1 MARPLRIEFPGAL
14 YHVTTRGNAAADIV
28 ADDIDRAAFVEL
40 IGQVVERA
48 NWLCHA
54 YCLMDNHYHLLVETP
69 AGNLSRGMRH
79 LNGVH
84 TQRFN
89 RRHRRVGHVFQGRYK
104 AILVERDAHLLE
116 LARYV
121 VLNPVR
127 AHLVGRAEIW
137 PWSSYRATAGLDAAP
152 EWLSVDWLLAQFA
165 PDAAAARRAY
175 AAFVGEG
182 AAERPWR
189 RLKGQ
194 IYLGGD
200 DFVAR
205 AAKHAAAGVAE
216 VPRVQRAAAAK
227 PLDDY
232 RAGAASRHDAMAEAY
247 ASGVYSMSEIAR
259 PFGVHY
265 TTVSRAVRAA
275 ERAAGKGAQANGHRQ
290 MGSQAK
296 GVRS

>member
-28 ADDIDRAAFVEL
+28 ADDVDRAALVEL
-40 IGQVVERA
+40 IGEVVERA
-48 NWLCHA
+48 SWLCHA

-89 RRHRRVGHVFQGRYK
+89 RRHGRVGHVFQGRYK

-121 VLNPVR
+121 ALNPVR
-127 AHLVGRAEIW
+127 AHLVGRAEDW
-137 PWSSYRATAGLDAAP
+137 PWSSYRATAGLDGRP
-152 EWLSVDWLLAQFA
+152 DWLTVDWLLAQFA
-165 PDAAAARRAY
+165 PVAAEAQRAY
-175 AAFVGEG
+175 AAFVGE
-182 AAERPWR
+182 ATAERPWR
-189 RLKGQ
+189 RLKRQ

-200 DFVAR
+200 DFVAQT
-205 AAKHAAAGVAE
+205 AKHAATESAE

-232 RAGAASRHDAMAEAY
+232 RAGAASRRDAMADAY

-259 PFGVHY
+259 HFGVHY

-275 ERAAGKGAQANGHRQ
+275 ERAVRES
-290 MGSQAK
+290 GSDK